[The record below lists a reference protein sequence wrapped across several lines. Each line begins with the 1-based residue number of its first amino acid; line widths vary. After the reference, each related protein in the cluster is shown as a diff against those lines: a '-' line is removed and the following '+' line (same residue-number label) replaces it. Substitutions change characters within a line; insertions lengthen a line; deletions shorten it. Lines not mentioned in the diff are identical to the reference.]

1 MAWLSDEEY
10 TLRQENRE
18 KSITARSA
26 RHMRTHCGKSGGVK
40 LPCDYMTK
48 KELRAMNGK
57 CESYRMN
64 DPISWDE
71 FKTWP
76 DEHKITYIKSLREK
90 YKVPTTALAKAMGV
104 SEVTLRK
111 WNKCL
116 GLAPG
121 KGSGAE
127 GRHWHKTDDSI
138 RFWAWWHGVK
148 QELLGD
154 IAESSEGADENAS
167 VEPLEAVEA
176 DICEKAESVE
186 ATEDNS
192 CPEATE
198 SPVEA
203 AFEKNCQNIEAAR
216 NSYPEVRDAR
226 LTPAIPSM
234 GSMVF
239 DCAADNALAVLENLL
254 RHTKVKL
261 TVTWEVVEDCVCH
274 R

>member
-26 RHMRTHCGKSGGVK
+26 RHMRTHCGKRGGVK
-40 LPCDYMTK
+40 LPSDYMSK

-64 DPISWDE
+64 DPISWNE
-71 FKTWP
+71 FKAWP

-90 YKVPTTALAKAMGV
+90 YKVPDMALAKAMGV
-104 SEVTLRK
+104 TDVTFRN
-111 WNKCL
+111 WMKCL
-116 GLAPG
+116 GLGQG
-121 KGSGAE
+121 KGAGAA
-127 GRHWHKTDDSI
+127 GRHWHNSDYSVK
-138 RFWAWWHGVK
+138 FWAWWHGVK
-148 QELLGD
+148 QELLFD
-154 IAESSEGADENAS
+154 DDPSIAPDENAA
-167 VEPLEAVEA
+167 VEAQEAVEA
-176 DICEKAESVE
+176 DICKEAESVDVV
-186 ATEDNS
+186 EDIS

-203 AFEKNCQNIEAAR
+203 AFEKHCQNIEAAR
-216 NSYPEVRDAR
+216 NSYPEARDTR

-234 GSMVF
+234 GSMIF
-239 DCAADNALAVLENLL
+239 ECAADNALAVLENLL

-261 TVTWEVVEDCVCH
+261 TVTWEVVE
-274 R
+274 